1 MLSYY
6 IKSQSGLPQPA
17 CDSLHAEAILSNVL
31 ATDDPE
37 ILESIK
43 SILGNKEEPHHLS
56 GKIGKYVFILVD
68 SEEFGE
74 LLNFYSER

>member
-6 IKSQSGLPQPA
+6 IKSQSGLPQTA
-17 CDSLHAEAILSNVL
+17 CDYLHAEAILRRVL
-31 ATDDPE
+31 ATDD
-37 ILESIK
+37 LETLGAIK
-43 SILGNKEEPHHLS
+43 SILRKKEEPHHVS

>member
-6 IKSQSGLPQPA
+6 IKSQSGLPQTA
-17 CDSLHAEAILSNVL
+17 CDYLHAEAILSKVL

-37 ILESIK
+37 IIESIK
-43 SILGNKEEPHHLS
+43 GVLGKTEEPHHLS

-74 LLNFYSER
+74 LLNFYSGR